1 MPSTM
6 KTWVAAV
13 VGAVLLL
20 GGGVGGYFIGAAND
34 HRNDRPG
41 LGRYHDYIPGP
52 PGDRGG
58 PFRGERPGR

>member
-1 MPSTM
+1 VPGTT

-34 HRNDRPG
+34 HDNGRPG
-41 LGRYHDYIPGP
+41 LGRYHDYVPGP